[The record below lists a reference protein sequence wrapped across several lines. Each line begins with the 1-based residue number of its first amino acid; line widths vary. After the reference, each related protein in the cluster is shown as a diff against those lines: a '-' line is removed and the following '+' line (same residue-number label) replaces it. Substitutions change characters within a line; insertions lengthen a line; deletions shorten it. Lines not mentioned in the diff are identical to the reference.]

1 MTALYRLW
9 CRTYQAAFRLAWP
22 FIDLREPTLLSGPG
36 AIQKLPEII
45 FSSGIDRVL
54 LVTDTGLVKA
64 GLVDPLVE
72 RMTRQGIAV
81 DVYDGTVPNPTVDNV
96 EAALSRYQA
105 FSAKALVALG
115 GGSAMDVA
123 KAVGARVANPRKSVK
138 SMRGVLKVRRP
149 IPPLYAI
156 PTTAGTGSEATLAAV
171 VTDPSD
177 KSKFAINDPV
187 LVPAMAVLDPRLTVS
202 LPPHVTAAT
211 GIDALTHAVEA
222 YIGSSNTARTRR
234 YAREAVRLVF
244 GNLKRACADGSDI
257 IARGHMQRAAYVAG
271 LAFTRAYVGNV
282 HAIAHTLGGFAN
294 VPHGLAN
301 AVVLPYVLDFYG
313 DRAARRLSELAVEA
327 GVADAASSVREN
339 ANRFVQAIRALNE
352 SVGIPVRFA
361 PGTFLAEDLDAM
373 VAHAMREANPLYPV
387 PIIMDAAAFRSIYEK
402 IQ

>member
-1 MTALYRLW
+1 MTPIYRLW
-9 CRTYQAAFRLAWP
+9 CRIYQAAFRLAWP

-36 AIQKLPEII
+36 AVQKLPELI
-45 FSSGIDRVL
+45 FASGIDRL
-54 LVTDTGLVKA
+54 LVVTDAGLVKTGLVA
-64 GLVDPLVE
+64 PLVE

-96 EAALSRYQA
+96 EAALSHYLS
-105 FSAKALVALG
+105 FNAKALVALG

-123 KAVGARVANPRKSVK
+123 KAVGACVANPRKTIRR
-138 SMRGVLKVRRP
+138 MRGVLKVRLP

-171 VTDPSD
+171 ITDPSD
-177 KSKFAINDPV
+177 HAKFAINDPV

-202 LPPHVTAAT
+202 LPTHVTAAT

-222 YIGSSNTARTRR
+222 YIGSSNTSRTRR

-244 GNLKRACADGSDI
+244 GNLKRACTEGSDLV
-257 IARGHMQRAAYVAG
+257 ARGHMQRAAYVAG

-301 AVVLPYVLDFYG
+301 AVVLPYVLDHYG
-313 DRAARRLSELAVEA
+313 DRAARRLSELAAEA
-327 GVADAASSVREN
+327 GVADAGSSVREN
-339 ANRFVQAIRALNE
+339 ARRFVEAIRALNE
-352 SVGIPVRFA
+352 SVGIPARFA
-361 PGTFLAEDLDAM
+361 PGTFRPEDVDAM
-373 VAHAMREANPLYPV
+373 VSHAMREANPLYPV
-387 PIIMDAAAFRSIYEK
+387 PVIMDAVAFRSIYER